1 MEFHPHKLWGRP
13 SERPNLVTGSR
24 HVQHDRQIDLRSAGR
39 YHLAPAQRPGWLV
52 LGFRPE
58 RVALGPQQFR
68 SRGSRKP
75 GSARVVAQ
83 GFRPLASDFWLL
95 NIDKFLSMLALQA
108 PKATMRSNGMRDDRY
123 VLAIDMGSSSVKATL
138 VSQRGELAGTGLRNV
153 DILLLPG
160 GGAEQDPEQWWAAAI
175 AAAKSALATA
185 AIPPERIVAVACTT
199 QWAVTVPVDEDGHA
213 IWNALSWM
221 DTRGGRY
228 SRAAVD
234 GWPKIEGYAA
244 SKLLKWV
251 RLTGAAP
258 NQSGVDG
265 FGHILYFKHER
276 PDLYAR
282 TYKFLEPMDYLNFRL
297 TGQCAASYSTIF
309 PYWLTDNRNP
319 NRIDY
324 HPGLLRAAG
333 IERRKMPDLRPV
345 DAVLGELKP
354 EVAAEL
360 GLLPGTRVVMG
371 SGDSHAA
378 TVGAGCVRDYDGYFS
393 IGTTAWLSCHVPW
406 KKTDVTHSLATM
418 PAALPGRYIVSA
430 EQGTDGSAH
439 NLTAYGGLLPVAT
452 MLEKLGFQQL
462 VEENLTIKRLTRA
475 MPVYQFV
482 LAMVLALYVG
492 FSRLHHLRFLERE
505 PMLTGILK
513 VLRLPPQCTFWRF
526 LAALHLSA
534 AGQILRVQQI
544 LRQRV
549 WEAAHVELKTI
560 TLDTDTTVHILFGH
574 QMGGRKSYNS
584 KNRGKKS
591 FQPILTFLA
600 ETREDVRASCAMG
613 IGPAA
618 NRSPATWR
626 ACSPHCPRAWRRS
639 MRAPI
644 PVFTATK
651 RWRRM
656 KSIRKRTSHA
666 PAPSNTT

>member
-160 GGAEQDPEQWWAAAI
+160 GGAEQDPEQWWDAAI
-175 AAAKSALATA
+175 SAAKSALATA

-199 QWAVTVPVDEDGHA
+199 QWAVTVPVDKGGHA

-234 GWPKIEGYAA
+234 GWPKIEGYAVY
-244 SKLLKWV
+244 KLLKWV

-258 NQSGVDG
+258 NHSGVDG

-297 TGQCAASYSTIF
+297 TGRGAAPNHSGVDGFGHILYFKHERPDLYARTYKFLEPMDYLNFRLTGRCAAS
-309 PYWLTDNRNP
+309 
-319 NRIDY
+319 
-324 HPGLLRAAG
+324 
-333 IERRKMPDLRPV
+333 
-345 DAVLGELKP
+345 
-354 EVAAEL
+354 
-360 GLLPGTRVVMG
+360 
-371 SGDSHAA
+371 
-378 TVGAGCVRDYDGYFS
+378 
-393 IGTTAWLSCHVPW
+393 
-406 KKTDVTHSLATM
+406 
-418 PAALPGRYIVSA
+418 
-430 EQGTDGSAH
+430 
-439 NLTAYGGLLPVAT
+439 
-452 MLEKLGFQQL
+452 
-462 VEENLTIKRLTRA
+462 
-475 MPVYQFV
+475 
-482 LAMVLALYVG
+482 
-492 FSRLHHLRFLERE
+492 
-505 PMLTGILK
+505 
-513 VLRLPPQCTFWRF
+513 
-526 LAALHLSA
+526 
-534 AGQILRVQQI
+534 
-544 LRQRV
+544 
-549 WEAAHVELKTI
+549 
-560 TLDTDTTVHILFGH
+560 
-574 QMGGRKSYNS
+574 
-584 KNRGKKS
+584 
-591 FQPILTFLA
+591 
-600 ETREDVRASCAMG
+600 
-613 IGPAA
+613 
-618 NRSPATWR
+618 
-626 ACSPHCPRAWRRS
+626 
-639 MRAPI
+639 
-644 PVFTATK
+644 
-651 RWRRM
+651 
-656 KSIRKRTSHA
+656 
-666 PAPSNTT
+666 